1 MKATFN
7 PLIERI
13 GTALFAVDQYADIF
27 ERVAASSWPAGL
39 LRPLFRRRLASDIA
53 TAPLLFIH
61 VPKNGGTSVKRALY
75 RSDPGHATARYYD
88 LFFPRHLAAAESIA
102 ILRDPADRFLSG
114 FDFLLNGGGR
124 DVRIQ
129 DRPMRRM
136 AAIRTPDDFLDFL
149 ERAGGDWLK
158 VDTFARPQSWYVAD
172 RSGRVAVRH
181 LWLLDRAGDGLS
193 RFLAERGLPPMP
205 HSNATQRRARTLSVE
220 QHDRLR
226 RLYATDYALYAALK
240 NAGGY
245 SSALFGR
252 PLTDAVSAATSAST
266 AS

>member
-27 ERVAASSWPAGL
+27 ERVAASPWPAGL
-39 LRPLFRRRLASDIA
+39 LRPLFRRKLAPDIA
-53 TAPLLFIH
+53 AAPLLFIH

-88 LFFPRHLAAAESIA
+88 LFFPDHLAAAESVA
-102 ILRDPADRFLSG
+102 ILRDPGERFLSG
-114 FDFLLNGGGR
+114 FDFLMNGGGR

-129 DRPMRRM
+129 DRPMQRM

-149 ERAGGDWLK
+149 EQAHGDWLK

-172 RSGRVAVRH
+172 RTGRIAVRH

-193 RFLAERGLPPMP
+193 QFMAERGLPPIS
-205 HSNATQRRARTLSVE
+205 HRNATQRRERTLNDA
-220 QHDRLR
+220 QLQRLH
-226 RLYATDYALYAALK
+226 RLYATDYALYAALTR
-240 NAGGY
+240 AGGY
-245 SSALFGR
+245 SSALFGK
-252 PLTDAVSAATSAST
+252 PLTELTNSLTLAST
-266 AS
+266 AA

>member
-27 ERVAASSWPAGL
+27 ERVAASAWPAGL
-39 LRPLFRRRLASDIA
+39 LRPLFRRRLAPDVA
-53 TAPLLFIH
+53 AAPLLFIH
-61 VPKNGGTSVKRALY
+61 VPKNGGTSFKRALY

-88 LFFPRHLAAAESIA
+88 LFFPEHLTAAESIA
-102 ILRDPADRFLSG
+102 ILRDPGERFLSG

-136 AAIRTPDDFLDFL
+136 AAIRTVDAFLDFL
-149 ERAGGDWLK
+149 EKADGDWLK

-172 RSGRVAVRH
+172 RSGRIAVRH
-181 LWLLDRAGDGLS
+181 LWLLDCAGGALS
-193 RFLAERGLPPMP
+193 RFLADRGLPSLS
-205 HSNATQRRARTLSVE
+205 HSNATQRRERTLSAAQE
-220 QHDRLR
+220 ERLR
-226 RLYATDYALYAALK
+226 RLYAADYALYAALK
-240 NAGGY
+240 SAGGY
-245 SSALFGR
+245 SSALFGK
-252 PLTDAVSAATSAST
+252 PLTDAASAATSAST